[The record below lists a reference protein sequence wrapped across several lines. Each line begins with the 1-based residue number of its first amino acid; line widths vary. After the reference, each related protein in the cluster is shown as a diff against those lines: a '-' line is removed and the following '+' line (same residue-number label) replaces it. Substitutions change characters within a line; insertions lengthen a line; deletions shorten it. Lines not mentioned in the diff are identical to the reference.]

1 MKASVDSL
9 NSQVK
14 RLQESIASK
23 ESKINRIRKAL
34 RDIKYDKKHL
44 MNTMKIENE

>member
-1 MKASVDSL
+1 MKGSVDSL
-9 NSQVK
+9 YNQVK
-14 RLQESIASK
+14 RLQDLISNK